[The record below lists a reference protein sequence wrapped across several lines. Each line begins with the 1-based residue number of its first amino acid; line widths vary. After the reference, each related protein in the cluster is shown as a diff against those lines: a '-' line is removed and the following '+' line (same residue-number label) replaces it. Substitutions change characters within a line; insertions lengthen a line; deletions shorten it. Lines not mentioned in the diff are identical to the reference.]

1 MNIIK
6 FLLAI
11 AIVVFL
17 IGISNYVPSPEKII
31 ITSNGVAKEI
41 MKSDRNYNLIVKT
54 VRKSVYFSG
63 PNLGTLK
70 IAAPS
75 EPHMGD
81 GIEFVYSRPIVL
93 GTSVL
98 INKFFINSKSIMF
111 GYKNGQY
118 VNGGKK
124 LGNGTNIYNKITQY

>member
-1 MNIIK
+1 VKINK
-6 FLLAI
+6 FLITI
-11 AIVVFL
+11 AVVVFL

-31 ITSNGVAKEI
+31 ITSNGVTKEI
-41 MKSDRNYNLIVKT
+41 MKLDRNYNLILKA
-54 VRKSVYFSG
+54 VRKSVYLSG

-70 IAAPS
+70 VAAPS

-81 GIEFVYSRPIVL
+81 GVEFVYNRPIFL

-124 LGNGTNIYNKITQY
+124 LGNGNIYNQIITTA